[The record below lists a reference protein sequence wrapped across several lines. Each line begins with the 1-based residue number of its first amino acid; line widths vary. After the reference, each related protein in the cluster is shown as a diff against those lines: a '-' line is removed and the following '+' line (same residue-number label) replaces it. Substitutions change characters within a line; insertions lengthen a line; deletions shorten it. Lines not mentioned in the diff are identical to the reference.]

1 MNNETRKET
10 QVLPK
15 DVRYVG
21 ADDLT
26 LPLFENQSPVQP
38 MGVSYNS
45 YLILDEKIAVMDSV
59 DARAADEWL
68 AKLAHELDGRSPDY
82 LVISHMEPDHSG
94 SILRLAE
101 KYQEMKLVGNTK
113 TFTMLRQF
121 FGAKA
126 PTDDRLL
133 EVGEGE
139 TLPLGAH
146 TLHFMLAPMVHW
158 PEVMVAYEET
168 EKILFSAD
176 AFGRFGSLGRTA
188 NAPWAPQ
195 ARRYYYNIV
204 GKYGTQVQA
213 LLKKAATLDIRMICP
228 LHGPVW
234 RKNIGWFVDKYSK
247 WSSYTPEQEGSV
259 LIAYSSVYGHTE
271 NAAQVLATMLA
282 GRGVRNIAM
291 YDVSVTHPSYVVA
304 EAFRCSHL
312 VFASTTYNAG
322 IFCNM
327 ETALLDIA
335 AHNLQNRT
343 IALIENG
350 SWAPTAGKLMRGIL
364 SKLKNVDILNETLTI
379 KSSLKDDQLTALA
392 EIADALVASM
402 PKPRPIVNEGK
413 QNPAALF
420 KFQYGLFALS
430 AREGDKDNAC
440 VINTAIQMANKPE
453 RISISVIKA
462 NYTCGM
468 IERTGV
474 FNLSLLTK
482 EVPFA
487 FFQHFGFQSGADVDK
502 FADWT
507 DCARSDNGLYYI
519 NRYTNAMFSCR
530 VVESYDQGSHRLFI
544 AEITE
549 SKLFSNDE
557 TVTYDYY
564 RSHIKPAPPKLAPAE
579 KATWVCSVCGYVYGG
594 EMLPAD
600 FICPLCKHPASDFV
614 KHEAKPAE
622 KRVGFVCTVCGYVY
636 EGADMPDDFV
646 CPLCHHPKSD
656 FKPLE

>member
-1 MNNETRKET
+1 MTNITITDSIKYIG
-10 QVLPK
+10 V
-15 DVRYVG
+15 
-21 ADDLT
+21 DDHT
-26 LPLFENQSPVQP
+26 IDLFEGQYRVPD
-38 MGVSYNS
+38 GVSYNS
-45 YLILDEKIAVMDSV
+45 YLILDRKVALMDTV
-59 DARAADEWL
+59 DRTKGDEWMARLDEAL
-68 AKLAHELDGRSPDY
+68 AGRTPDY
-82 LVISHMEPDHSG
+82 LVTLHMEPDHAANIAAAMERFPSMCIVG
-94 SILRLAE
+94 SA
-101 KYQEMKLVGNTK
+101 K
-113 TFTMLRQF
+113 TFAMTAQF
-121 FGAKA
+121 FG
-126 PTDDRLL
+126 TDYADRRI
-133 EVGEGE
+133 VVAEGD
-139 TLPLGAH
+139 TLCLGSH
-146 TLHFMLAPMVHW
+146 TLQFVMAPMVHW
-158 PEVMVAYEET
+158 PEVMVAYEQST
-168 EKILFSAD
+168 KTLFTAD
-176 AFGRFGSLGRTA
+176 AFGRFGALDVEM
-188 NAPWAPQ
+188 PWENE
-195 ARRYYYNIV
+195 ARRYFINIV
-204 GKYGTQVQA
+204 GKYGVNVQA

-282 GRGVRNIAM
+282 ERGVRNIAM

-343 IALIENG
+343 IVLIENG

-364 SKLKNVDILNETLTI
+364 SKLKNVNILNETLTI
-379 KSSLKDDQLTALA
+379 KSSLKDDQLGALA

-402 PKPRPIVNEGK
+402 PKPAPIVNEGK

-579 KATWVCSVCGYVYGG
+579 KATWVCSVCGYVYEG
-594 EMLPAD
+594 ETLPAD